1 MKKLFTTLI
10 PMMVLLLLGSMP
22 ALALT
27 PVEGNVL
34 KHPAKNYQIT
44 LGSDGVYT
52 VEAIN
57 PNNTV
62 DFSELPGGHAEADFV
77 NAFKAGTK
85 ITFNGNFTSIDALSN
100 INPKKWTDVNMKD
113 MIINNNQGKAC
124 TPSISQYF
132 GSAVKILVLSDY
144 PGNMLD
150 MYGNNSCSNLNS
162 LEELTI
168 GARMAS
174 IPTEQFSGNT
184 TLKTVHFSIITVDG
198 VTYGTKTIGNK
209 AFNGCTAL
217 ATVEWPSTLEEIGTD
232 ATNESIGAFQN
243 TALSGELDLSGTK
256 VKIIGKEAFD
266 GCSAITSV
274 KFNNNTLEVIAGEAF
289 HGTGLTSVTLTN
301 ASKLRKIG
309 FEAFEECTN
318 LTTFN
323 FPEGSTLTEIGNDCF
338 RKSGITTID
347 MSMCEGFQYFTPKAN
362 DGSYRTF
369 SECTSLTSVTLPPD
383 LREVPGEATTA
394 LFAGCTSLTTI
405 TFTGE
410 AVVQKGEDGKPKLD
424 ENNHE
429 ILDNPLIINKQ
440 AFYNLGSLTTVNF
453 SSNLKEVKEQA
464 FYKTSLTQVD
474 LSGCH
479 HLTLLDKQSFAEIS
493 PLTYVKLCSHPK
505 VIKGDSQNGS
515 EGPGAFFHCTHI
527 QTVEVVGCDNTDM
540 TECICEN
547 RAFDVNITYGQTA
560 TINIENCAVLIYP
573 KNGFINANSKYTSSF
588 DYYVGDY
595 KAGALMTQEALLAY
609 YRDVPLS
616 GKQRTKVQIWDDEQQ
631 QYVDQFFWVECEY
644 QKGNGWHEFLNLDH
658 GEIVPEGEFL
668 RTYSRTA
675 GDGPCILRENLI
687 TAYRAVDYT
696 TDQFAYILDKREG
709 KYVCIDESKAESNRT
724 DDDYIL
730 LADIKD
736 MTDEAIAAQYPN
748 FFSEQYPTV
757 KSHPRYSHVTIG
769 GKLYLRPLRPKQAY
783 YLKDGVKYEGYA
795 ENQDFFDDLM
805 VNNDPNDLMNPT
817 GGITS
822 YVPENTGVVLYS
834 TGAKEDAFLM
844 LPGYNG
850 DDLVLTEYEH
860 TQARYEGGRLTS
872 DDKRDN
878 INMLH
883 GTFGDGW
890 PVAPVFPWI
899 YKNETD
905 CSGGHYDNP
914 KAYRNF
920 ACVKTG
926 TTGGSGGLAVR
937 NKYGWKRL
945 QPSKM
950 IVNRA
955 FAQIPE
961 GRFTNFNEANDP
973 SQYPGFT
980 IEDTTAENPTTDSE
994 GTTTS
999 SNNNL
1004 MLISIFEDETAGGAV
1019 VDGIEE
1025 IKTADSTM
1033 GKSEDNAWYTLQG
1046 VKVSNLTKGIY
1057 IHNGKKVV
1065 IK

>member
-10 PMMVLLLLGSMP
+10 SLTALLLLCSLPVNAAMP
-22 ALALT
+22 VSEDGKVFT
-27 PVEGNVL
+27 DGPKNL
-34 KHPAKNYQIT
+34 KIT
-44 LGSDGVYT
+44 KVTDGEYI

-57 PNNTV
+57 TDQSVIFNEIPNGPADK
-62 DFSELPGGHAEADFV
+62 DFM

-113 MIINNNQGKAC
+113 MIIKNNQGKAC

-144 PGNMLD
+144 PDNMLD

-162 LEELTI
+162 LEEVTI

-174 IPTEQFSGNT
+174 IPMGQFSGNT
-184 TLKTVHFSIITVDG
+184 SLKTVHFNTITVDD

-232 ATNESIGAFQN
+232 ATDESIGAFQN

-256 VKIIGKEAFD
+256 VKTIGKEAFD

-309 FEAFEECTN
+309 FEAFEDCAN

-369 SECTSLTSVTLPPD
+369 SECTSLTSVIFPPD
-383 LREVPGEATTA
+383 LREVPGESTTA

-515 EGPGAFFHCTHI
+515 EGPGAFFHCTNVR
-527 QTVEVVGCDNTDM
+527 TVEVVGCDNTDM

-547 RAFDVNITYGQTA
+547 RAFDVNITYGQTSVA
-560 TINIENCAVLIYP
+560 NIENCALLIFP
-573 KNGFINANSKYTSSF
+573 ENGFINANSDYTSAF
-588 DYYVGDY
+588 DYFVGDY

-616 GKQRTKVQIWDDEQQ
+616 GAQRTKVQIWDDKKQ
-631 QYVDQFFWVECEY
+631 QYDDLFFTVSCSY
-644 QKGNGWHEFLNLDH
+644 QKGNGWHEFLNKDR
-658 GEIVPEGEFL
+658 GEIVPPGEFL

-675 GDGPCILRENLI
+675 GDGPCILVENMI

-696 TDQFAYILDKREG
+696 TDQFAWLLNKREG
-709 KYVCIDESKAESNRT
+709 NYVCINESKAESNRT

-730 LADIKD
+730 LAAIKN
-736 MTDEAIAAQYPN
+736 MTDEEITAKYPD

-757 KSHPRYSHVTIG
+757 KSHPRYSHVTVG
-769 GKLYLRPLRPKQAY
+769 GKLYLRPLRPKLADYGQT
-783 YLKDGVKYEGYA
+783 KGYA
-795 ENQDFFDDLM
+795 ENQEFFDDLM
-805 VNNDPNDLMNPT
+805 VNNDPNDLMSPT
-817 GGITS
+817 GGRITS

-834 TGAKEDAFLM
+834 TGVKEDAFLM

-860 TQARYEGGRLTS
+860 TGARYEVGRLTS

-890 PVAPVFPWI
+890 PVAPVFPWN

-905 CSGGHYDNP
+905 CSGGHYGNP

-999 SNNNL
+999 NNNSL

-1046 VKVSNLTKGIY
+1046 VRVSNLTKGIY

>member
-10 PMMVLLLLGSMP
+10 PMMVLLLLGSVP

-57 PNNTV
+57 TNDPVN
-62 DFSELPGGHAEADFV
+62 FSELPGGNAEADFV
-77 NAFKAGTK
+77 NAFKNGTK
-85 ITFNGNFTSIDALSN
+85 ITLAGEFSSFEAMNNTAKN
-100 INPKKWTDVNMKD
+100 WTDVNLKNMS
-113 MIINNNQGKAC
+113 NASA
-124 TPSISQYF
+124 PPISQYF
-132 GSAVKILVLSDY
+132 GSHVKKLVLSDY
-144 PGNMLD
+144 PDNMLD
-150 MYGNNSCSNLNS
+150 IYGNNSCSNLNS
-162 LEELTI
+162 LEEVTI

-174 IPTEQFSGNT
+174 IPAGQFSGNT
-184 TLKTVHFSIITVDG
+184 SLKTVHFNTITENG

-232 ATNESIGAFQN
+232 ATDESIGAFQN

-256 VKIIGKEAFD
+256 VKTIGKEAFD
-266 GCSAITSV
+266 GCSSITSV

-323 FPEGSTLTEIGNDCF
+323 FPEGNTLTEIGNDCF

-383 LREVPGEATTA
+383 LREVPGKSTTA

-515 EGPGAFFHCTHI
+515 EGPGAFFHCTNVR
-527 QTVEVVGCDNTDM
+527 TVEVVGCDNTDM

-547 RAFDVNITYGQTA
+547 RAFDVNITYGQTSVA
-560 TINIENCAVLIYP
+560 NIENCALLIFP
-573 KNGFINANSKYTSSF
+573 ENGFINANSDYTSAF
-588 DYYVGDY
+588 DYFVGDY

-616 GKQRTKVQIWDDEQQ
+616 GAQRTKVQIWDDKKQ
-631 QYVDQFFWVECEY
+631 QYDDLFFTVSCSY
-644 QKGNGWHEFLNLDH
+644 QKGNGWHEFLNKDR
-658 GEIVPEGEFL
+658 GEIVPPGEFL

-675 GDGPCILRENLI
+675 GDGPCILVENMI

-696 TDQFAYILDKREG
+696 TDQFAWLLNKREG
-709 KYVCIDESKAESNRT
+709 NYVCINESKAESNRT

-730 LADIKD
+730 LAAIKN
-736 MTDEAIAAQYPN
+736 MTDEEITAKYPD

-757 KSHPRYSHVTIG
+757 KSHPRYSHVTVG
-769 GKLYLRPLRPKQAY
+769 GKLYLRPLRPKLADYGQT
-783 YLKDGVKYEGYA
+783 KGYA
-795 ENQDFFDDLM
+795 ENQEFFDDLM
-805 VNNDPNDLMNPT
+805 VNNDPNDLMSPT
-817 GGITS
+817 GGRITS

-834 TGAKEDAFLM
+834 TGVKEDAFLM

-860 TQARYEGGRLTS
+860 TGARYEVGRLTS

-890 PVAPVFPWI
+890 PVAPVFPWN

-905 CSGGHYDNP
+905 CSGGHYGNP

-999 SNNNL
+999 NNNSL

-1046 VKVSNLTKGIY
+1046 VRVSNLTKGIY

>member
-10 PMMVLLLLGSMP
+10 SLTALLLLCSLP
-22 ALALT
+22 VNAALPPQVSEDGT
-27 PVEGNVL
+27 VFTDDGKNL
-34 KHPAKNYQIT
+34 KIT
-44 LGSDGVYT
+44 KVADGEYI

-57 PNNTV
+57 TDQSVTFDN
-62 DFSELPGGHAEADFV
+62 LPDGTAERAFMSS
-77 NAFKAGTK
+77 FKAGTK
-85 ITFNGNFTSIDALSN
+85 ITLKGEFSSYQAMQNTLRQWKEVNLKDMKINSTPTIKEYFGQNSVEKVVLSNYPTSISKDA
-100 INPKKWTDVNMKD
+100 
-113 MIINNNQGKAC
+113 
-124 TPSISQYF
+124 F
-132 GSAVKILVLSDY
+132 SDL
-144 PGNMLD
+144 GNLK
-150 MYGNNSCSNLNS
+150 
-162 LEELTI
+162 ELTI
-168 GARMAS
+168 GARMES
-174 IPTEQFSGNT
+174 IPYEFFSGKT
-184 TLKTVHFSIITVDG
+184 TLQKLSFNTITENG

-232 ATNESIGAFQN
+232 ATDESIGAFQN

-256 VKIIGKEAFD
+256 VKTIGKEAFD
-266 GCSAITSV
+266 GCSSITSV

-289 HGTGLTSVTLTN
+289 HGTGLTSVNLTN
-301 ASKLRKIG
+301 ASKLRKLG
-309 FEAFEECTN
+309 FEAFEECSN
-318 LTTFN
+318 LTTFD
-323 FPEGSTLTEIGNDCF
+323 FPAGNTLTVIGNDCF

-347 MSMCEGFQYFTPKAN
+347 MSMCEGLQYFTPKAN
-362 DGSYRTF
+362 DGAYRTF
-369 SECTSLTSVTLPPD
+369 SECTSLTSVILPPD
-383 LREVPGEATTA
+383 LREVPGESTNA

-410 AVVQKGEDGKPKLD
+410 AIVKKGVDGKPLLD

-429 ILDNPLIINKQ
+429 ILDNPLIISKM
-440 AFYNLGSLTTVNF
+440 AFYGLRSLTTVTF

-464 FYKTSLTQVD
+464 FYQTSLTEVD

-493 PLTYVKLCSHPK
+493 PLASVKLCSHPK

-515 EGPGAFFHCTHI
+515 EGPGAFFHCTNI
-527 QTVEVVGCDNTDM
+527 RTVEVVGCDNTDM

-560 TINIENCAVLIYP
+560 TINVEHCAVLIYP

-588 DYYVGDY
+588 DYFVGDY

-609 YRDVPLS
+609 YRDVPLR
-616 GKQRTKVQIWDDEQQ
+616 GAQDTKVEIWDDKKQ
-631 QYVDQFFWVECEY
+631 QYVDKWFNVKCDY
-644 QKGNGWHEFLNLDH
+644 QKGNGWHEFLNLDQ
-658 GEIVPEGEFL
+658 GEIIPEGEFL

-675 GDGPCILRENLI
+675 GDGPCILVENLI

-696 TDQFAYILDKREG
+696 TDQFAWLLNKREG
-709 KYVCIDESKAESNRT
+709 NYVCINESKAENTRT
-724 DDDYIL
+724 DADYIL
-730 LADIKD
+730 LAVIKD

-757 KSHPRYSHVTIG
+757 KSHPRYTHATIG

-795 ENQDFFDDLM
+795 DNQAFFDGLM
-805 VNNDPNDLMNPT
+805 VNDNPDDLTNPQR
-817 GGITS
+817 ITS

-834 TGAKEDAFLM
+834 TGTNEDAFLM

-860 TQARYEGGRLTS
+860 TGARYEGGRLTS

-890 PVAPVFPWI
+890 PVAPVFPWN

-905 CSGGHYDNP
+905 CSGGHYGNP

-980 IEDTTAENPTTDSE
+980 IQDTTDENPSVDSE
-994 GTTTS
+994 GTQTS
-999 SNNNL
+999 SSNSL